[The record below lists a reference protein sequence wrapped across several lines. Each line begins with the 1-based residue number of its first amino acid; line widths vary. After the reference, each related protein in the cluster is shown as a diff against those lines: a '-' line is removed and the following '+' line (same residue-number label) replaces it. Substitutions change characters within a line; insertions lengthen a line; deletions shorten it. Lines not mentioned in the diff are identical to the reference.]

1 MTHPSPT
8 PAPAASLGVL
18 GARLAALVGDLDS
31 QHRREQD
38 AYAQGYRDGHRTGW
52 QIGYGHAHHEMAG
65 HWARL
70 AAHVRHLARTSPID
84 ELERRRW
91 DGRREDFANPR
102 PTDRQSRRLAAAL
115 TRRRT
120 A

>member
-1 MTHPSPT
+1 MTHPS
-8 PAPAASLGVL
+8 PAASLGVL
-18 GARLAALVGDLDS
+18 GARLAALVSDLDS

-70 AAHVRHLARTSPID
+70 AAHVRQLARTSPID

-91 DGRREDFANPR
+91 DGRREDFAQPR
-102 PTDRQSRRLAAAL
+102 PTDRQTHRLAAAL